1 MQVSQEV
8 DEKNELTVKDDRTV
22 KILLAD
28 DQVFNLILLEN
39 LITSIFPN
47 AVIETSMNGKLAVEK
62 VEECEAAG

>member
-8 DEKNELTVKDDRTV
+8 DEQNEPTVKDDRTV

-47 AVIETSMNGKLAVEK
+47 AVIETSMNG
-62 VEECEAAG
+62 